1 MTLGERIKARRQKLG
16 HSQYTL
22 ADETNIRRPTIAELE
37 TNRRVAVSSDI
48 LKRLAVALQC
58 STDYLVGMYED
69 DEGEEATPRK
79 ARRRRSRR
87 V

>member
-22 ADETNIRRPTIAELE
+22 ADETNMRRPTIAELE

-48 LKRLAVALQC
+48 LKRLAVALRC
-58 STDYLVGMYED
+58 STDWLLGMYED
-69 DEGEEATPRK
+69 DGEEGAT
-79 ARRRRSRR
+79 ARRRRSRVR
-87 V
+87 S

>member
-22 ADETNIRRPTIAELE
+22 ASEANVRRPTIAELE

-48 LKRLAVALQC
+48 LKRLAVVLQC
-58 STDYLVGMYED
+58 STDHLVGMYED
-69 DEGEEATPRK
+69 EDDEGTTPRT